1 MENQSNEARAGQAD
15 PVCPQCGRGE
25 DVAEAVQLQRSFST
39 GAFLLGGWLGVF
51 LWGAGRPRRMHCR
64 ACQVTFE
71 VATQS
76 SKAFRVA
83 AFVVLLLGAAVAV
96 SAALRV

>member
-1 MENQSNEARAGQAD
+1 MEQQSNEAGAD
-15 PVCPQCGRGE
+15 HAVVVCPKCGRGE
-25 DVAEAVQLQRSFST
+25 DVAEAVQLRQSFST

-64 ACQVTFE
+64 ACQVSFE

-76 SKAFRVA
+76 SKAFRIA